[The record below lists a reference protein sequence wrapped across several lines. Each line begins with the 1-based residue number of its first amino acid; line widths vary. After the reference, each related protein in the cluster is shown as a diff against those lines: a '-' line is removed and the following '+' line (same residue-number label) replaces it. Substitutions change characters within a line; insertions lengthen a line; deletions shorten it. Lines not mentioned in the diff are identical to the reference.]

1 MSVSRQ
7 TETGGKEMDTQ
18 TKGVKLTFS
27 WPGDDEIRTIWCE
40 SAGQAKSF
48 VKRNNIPWHRISKA

>member
-1 MSVSRQ
+1 
-7 TETGGKEMDTQ
+7 MDTQ

-48 VKRNNIPWHRISKA
+48 VKRNNIPWHWIGKA